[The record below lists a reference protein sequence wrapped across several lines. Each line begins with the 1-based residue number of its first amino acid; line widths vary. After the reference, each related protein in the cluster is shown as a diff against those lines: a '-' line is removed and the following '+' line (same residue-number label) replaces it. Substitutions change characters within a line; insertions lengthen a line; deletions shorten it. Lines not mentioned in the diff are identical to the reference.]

1 MSNSYT
7 DEDIERCTLTGSRE
21 ILFQLRSLIKHSERV
36 SVTFD
41 ESRQSFLTV
50 LIDVLA
56 DEDQL
61 IFDIGGSEETN
72 RAFLKADRCLFAGV
86 LEGIRIQFHARQ
98 ARMTKINGEQVFT
111 VPLPKNI
118 LRLQRRDAFRLHLPT
133 IKPYICRVRRGSAEE
148 KTLPLRDISVGGIGI
163 QVAEQLAYDPLTQL
177 ENSWIDLRE
186 SGMFAVTLEV
196 RYIMSTEART
206 GKPLWHMGC
215 RFLNLSPHDETLIQR
230 FMARVE
236 AERRALSS
244 E

>member
-1 MSNSYT
+1 MSNPYT
-7 DEDIERCTLTGSRE
+7 DEDIERCTLSGSRE

-41 ESRQSFLTV
+41 EGRQSFLTV
-50 LIDVLA
+50 LIDISA
-56 DEDQL
+56 DDGQL

-72 RAFLKADRCLFAGV
+72 RAFLKAERCQFAGI
-86 LEGIRIQFHARQ
+86 LEGIRIQFYVKQ
-98 ARMTKINGEQVFT
+98 ARMVKINGEHVFT
-111 VPLPKNI
+111 VDLPSSI

-133 IKPYICRVRRGSAEE
+133 TKPYICRVRRGSANE
-148 KTLPLRDISVGGIGI
+148 KALPLRDISVGGIGT
-163 QVAEQLAYDPLTQL
+163 QVAEQLAYDPLERL

-186 SGMFAVTLEV
+186 SGIFTVTLEV
-196 RYIMSTEART
+196 RYIQSTESRS

-215 RFLNLSPHDETLIQR
+215 RFLNLTAHDETLIQR

-236 AERRALSS
+236 AERRALSA